1 MQNFGGANKTY
12 YGQYQIG
19 ELVNIDFRGCC
30 FFLGGLKFQLLLNH
44 SGKGSTLEKSGN
56 FSLLFNAYFGKRCH
70 SLHFVNNLDVI
81 LRLNRAVG
89 EID

>member
-19 ELVNIDFRGCC
+19 ELVDIDFRGCF

-44 SGKGSTLEKSGN
+44 
-56 FSLLFNAYFGKRCH
+56 
-70 SLHFVNNLDVI
+70 
-81 LRLNRAVG
+81 
-89 EID
+89 